1 MQSAMLRASDGSV
14 WRAIGVSQSGCE
26 ICRRKAAAIYECVE
40 GKWAGVRVV
49 ACPEHAQDAIEK
61 FIAGG
66 EE

>member
-1 MQSAMLRASDGSV
+1 MLTASDGSV
-14 WRAIGVSQSGCE
+14 WTPVTVSSAPCE
-26 ICRRKAAAIYECVE
+26 ICKRKCKSVVYECVE

-49 ACPEHAQDAIEK
+49 ACPEHVEKAIEQ